1 MGLFD
6 FFKPKPE
13 RELDK
18 FVREANAFMYPN
30 GKADYDAGVNELLS
44 NS

>member
-18 FVREANAFMYPN
+18 FIKDAHAFIP
-30 GKADYDAGVNELLS
+30 KR
-44 NS
+44 